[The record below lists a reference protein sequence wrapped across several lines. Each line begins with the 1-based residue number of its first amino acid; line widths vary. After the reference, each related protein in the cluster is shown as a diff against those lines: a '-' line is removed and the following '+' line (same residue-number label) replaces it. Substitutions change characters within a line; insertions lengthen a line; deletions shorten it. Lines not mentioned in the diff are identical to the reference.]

1 MGSLPVSSQLLNML
15 LHVRPGRWW
24 EGEFFRDGVCPRR
37 MSGGSLP
44 VSYELIIMLLHV
56 RPGRW
61 WRGNFSGEGVR
72 SGRFSGE
79 NGGCLYVNS
88 N

>member
-1 MGSLPVSSQLLNML
+1 MWRGIFSGEEVRPHRSSGEKGGSLPVSSELLN
-15 LHVRPGRWW
+15 
-24 EGEFFRDGVCPRR
+24 
-37 MSGGSLP
+37 
-44 VSYELIIMLLHV
+44 MLLHV

-79 NGGCLYVNS
+79 NGRCLYVNS
-88 N
+88 KLLKCYYLLHLDVG